1 MYENFLFI
9 KKDESKKKKIF
20 NGHALNLN
28 FTNINGSNSYNP
40 QRFST
45 SPKVRKKKIQ
55 VYGNSQNI
63 Y

>member
-45 SPKVRKKKIQ
+45 SSKVRKKKK
-55 VYGNSQNI
+55 YK
-63 Y
+63 